1 MREDVGNT
9 RVKMGVMAKILLI
22 ALGPLLALAMIGTL
36 FSAKIIRQGME
47 EEAIKRL
54 QDIVNGVEQTLNAI
68 DEGDFRLEGEILYKG
83 EENLLERL
91 PYFDAFAQ
99 ESGIDLTLFFGDIR
113 RITTLTDQN
122 TNERILG
129 TQAAE
134 YVRNLVL
141 EQGMSFIDKD
151 FELYGEEYF
160 CCYVPLEEADGT
172 IVGMIFAGEPSS
184 GIRKFIYAEILKV
197 VLLCI
202 GVILICVIFIVCFSR
217 NLSKAVQSAENVIE
231 QLATGNMDVAV
242 ESKLQARRD
251 ELGKIGKALDYL
263 ITEIS
268 KILRYI
274 QRSSGDLM
282 NSGQSLDEM
291 AERVNVNAA
300 EMGKAVE
307 EISLGAT
314 SQAEEI
320 EHASGQIMEMG
331 AMIEQIVGGV
341 DKLHAASIDMKQ
353 AGDTSAEIMRNLAD
367 SIHRT
372 DDAVHKIGEQI
383 YATNDSAQ
391 KIREAVDF
399 ISSIASQTSLLSL
412 NASIEAARAGE
423 FGKGFA
429 VVASEIQKLAD
440 ESSSSA
446 QTIADIIASLIA
458 ESNMTVK
465 IMQEVEEIIADQR
478 QKLET
483 TQRGFAE
490 LEEGIIKTRED
501 TAMIEEKTK
510 ICDASRKNVMDVIA
524 NLSALSEEN
533 AASAQ
538 ETTASMQELGATINL
553 LAEAADSLME
563 LSSQMD
569 EQMKFFQL

>member
-1 MREDVGNT
+1 
-9 RVKMGVMAKILLI
+9 MA
-22 ALGPLLALAMIGTL
+22 
-36 FSAKIIRQGME
+36 
-47 EEAIKRL
+47 
-54 QDIVNGVEQTLNAI
+54 
-68 DEGDFRLEGEILYKG
+68 
-83 EENLLERL
+83 
-91 PYFDAFAQ
+91 
-99 ESGIDLTLFFGDIR
+99 
-113 RITTLTDQN
+113 
-122 TNERILG
+122 
-129 TQAAE
+129 
-134 YVRNLVL
+134 
-141 EQGMSFIDKD
+141 
-151 FELYGEEYF
+151 
-160 CCYVPLEEADGT
+160 
-172 IVGMIFAGEPSS
+172 
-184 GIRKFIYAEILKV
+184 
-197 VLLCI
+197 
-202 GVILICVIFIVCFSR
+202 
-217 NLSKAVQSAENVIE
+217 
-231 QLATGNMDVAV
+231 
-242 ESKLQARRD
+242 
-251 ELGKIGKALDYL
+251 
-263 ITEIS
+263 
-268 KILRYI
+268 
-274 QRSSGDLM
+274 
-282 NSGQSLDEM
+282 
-291 AERVNVNAA
+291 
-300 EMGKAVE
+300 
-307 EISLGAT
+307 
-314 SQAEEI
+314 
-320 EHASGQIMEMG
+320 
-331 AMIEQIVGGV
+331 
-341 DKLHAASIDMKQ
+341 
-353 AGDTSAEIMRNLAD
+353 DT
-367 SIHRT
+367 IHRT
-372 DDAVHKIGEQI
+372 DDSVHKIVEQI

-399 ISSIASQTSLLSL
+399 ISSIASQNSLLSL

-478 QKLET
+478 QKLEI

-501 TAMIEEKTK
+501 TDMIEEKTK